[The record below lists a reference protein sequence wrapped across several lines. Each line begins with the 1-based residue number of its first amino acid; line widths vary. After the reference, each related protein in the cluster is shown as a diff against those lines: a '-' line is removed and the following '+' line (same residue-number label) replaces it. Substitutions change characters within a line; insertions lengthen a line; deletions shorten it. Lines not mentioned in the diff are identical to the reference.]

1 LAPTAEFVRN
11 TGTRYDREG
20 MIANLRAACREMAAI
35 PAATRVVAEMG
46 DAIYLNVFLLGVA
59 YQRSLIPLS
68 AEAILKAIELNGA
81 AVKRN
86 QEAFRRGRAAA
97 WDETVTGPAT
107 PETESLNDLV

>member
-1 LAPTAEFVRN
+1 
-11 TGTRYDREG
+11 
-20 MIANLRAACREMAAI
+20 
-35 PAATRVVAEMG
+35 
-46 DAIYLNVFLLGVA
+46 A
-59 YQRSLIPLS
+59 YQRGLIPLS

-107 PETESLNDLV
+107 PETESLNDLVARRVADLTAYQNAAYARRYADFVAKVRAAEGARVGMGEERLGRAVAIQLHRLM